1 MLSDTLEKLEK
12 FAPVQN
18 FKFGHSPLQIEF
30 FQTAKQQGSEAW
42 EYYQHILQLKG
53 LNMALKEMQVE
64 LFELACQ
71 IRDAN
76 KFWPIWSFKKR
87 QELLP
92 RLFLKEESIL
102 RTIAEKER
110 EVNYHIAIIERR
122 YSQFKNCSE
131 EEIFES
137 EKEYW
142 TTRIGRQLATSHL
155 SRLLQVSEGELA
167 ALMSL
172 PVDQQKEIL
181 SGLKTSLKNHT
192 EFLGLN

>member
-1 MLSDTLEKLEK
+1 MLKDTLRTLEQ
-12 FAPVQN
+12 FAPIHD
-18 FKFGHSPLQIEF
+18 FKFGHSPLQIEY
-30 FQTAKQQGSEAW
+30 FQTAKQHGSESW
-42 EYYQHILQLKG
+42 EYYQHILQLKA
-53 LNMALKEMQVE
+53 LNTILREMEVE
-64 LFELACQ
+64 MFELGCK

-76 KFWPIWSFKKR
+76 KAWPFWSLKR
-87 QELLP
+87 RRELLP

-110 EVNYHIAIIERR
+110 EVNYHIEIIERR
-122 YSQFKNCSE
+122 YSQFKDCSE
-131 EEIFES
+131 EEIFKS

-142 TTRIGRQLATSHL
+142 ATRIGRQLATSHL

-181 SGLKTSLKNHT
+181 SGLKESLKNHQA
-192 EFLGLN
+192 LIGY